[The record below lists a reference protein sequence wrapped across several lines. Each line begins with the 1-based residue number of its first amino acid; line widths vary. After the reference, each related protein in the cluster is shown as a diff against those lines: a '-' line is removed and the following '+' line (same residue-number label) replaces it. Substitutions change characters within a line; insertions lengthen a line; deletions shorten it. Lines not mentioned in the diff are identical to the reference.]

1 MLFGF
6 PCDFFQLYWFSLFP
20 CVFHTPSICI
30 EHMARHFC
38 CAVFANEA
46 MKYKGLVDPKNK
58 PFGNLLP
65 FEVQVIIMFWTRCFM
80 TNDRR
85 TKMNEELTRLPCC
98 LCTSIPMSVAFSFS
112 SGYKRFPFQ
121 TLSSLLRL
129 SPLFQKEHTTS
140 VGKCVHLFP
149 FSFISCI
156 PLRFFLFLVD

>member
-65 FEVQVIIMFWTRCFM
+65 FEVHVIIMFWTQFFT

-98 LCTSIPMSVAFSFS
+98 LRKSIPMSVAFLFL
-112 SGYKRFPFQ
+112 SGYKRF
-121 TLSSLLRL
+121 SSAMENKPYSRFYGCPHCFRRNTQQV
-129 SPLFQKEHTTS
+129 SVSVFINFPSVLFHAY
-140 VGKCVHLFP
+140 H
-149 FSFISCI
+149 
-156 PLRFFLFLVD
+156 